1 MHTTGETVAS
11 LNGTL
16 AFPIPMMR
24 RDLPKLLFGL
34 SSRVQSLMAIAWCAP
49 PRSRDAEIEEIAS
62 RLQFAGRS
70 ANGALEPYSRATSND
85 RFRRQPSFATQADAQ
100 ELLLAQTRGRT
111 RCSSDA
117 TETAG
122 LVQAAAFFISSGFRV
137 QATQSCSMA
146 EYLRR
151 DAPLTVVYGMKPS
164 LSVCMKLTI
173 ASSSASVRPRFP
185 TWFLFMLSVDSGA
198 GQHVVPSP
206 ASWGWQRGRTSRV
219 L

>member
-1 MHTTGETVAS
+1 
-11 LNGTL
+11 
-16 AFPIPMMR
+16 
-24 RDLPKLLFGL
+24 
-34 SSRVQSLMAIAWCAP
+34 MA
-49 PRSRDAEIEEIAS
+49 PRM
-62 RLQFAGRS
+62 AGI
-70 ANGALEPYSRATSND
+70 GALEPYSRATSND

-122 LVQAAAFFISSGFRV
+122 GSGGGLLHLVRLQSSSD
-137 QATQSCSMA
+137 AIMSMA